1 MIATGWG
8 AVPEVIEDGR
18 SGIVVDTYR
27 DMPAAL
33 EQADAL
39 DPNECRRYVEERF
52 APERMVANYVEAY
65 EKAIER
71 ITA

>member
-1 MIATGWG
+1 
-8 AVPEVIEDGR
+8 VIEDGR

-27 DMPAAL
+27 NMPAAL

-39 DPNECRRYVEERF
+39 DPIECRRYVEEWF

-65 EKAIER
+65 EQAIAR
-71 ITA
+71 AA